1 MQWTHGPAVKAP
13 LLLAR
18 DSAMTMTY
26 FKRYRMEFDLAR
38 AVPCA
43 PDLADDYR
51 LLEWDPALVEAHA
64 DAKYRSFR
72 HEIDAHVFPCLADY
86 EGCLRLMR
94 EISRRE
100 GFLSG
105 ATWLIGHRAI
115 GRRQMEYCG
124 TVQGIGDERGLGSI
138 QNLGVTPEHRGLGL
152 AKALMVYA
160 LQGFRQAGMRRVTLE
175 VTGQNKPAVG
185 LYEQLGFHRVRTV
198 YKAVEV
204 AYS

>member
-1 MQWTHGPAVKAP
+1 M
-13 LLLAR
+13 
-18 DSAMTMTY
+18 SMTY
-26 FKRYRMEFDLAR
+26 FKRYRMEFDFAR
-38 AVPCA
+38 PIPPA
-43 PDLADDYR
+43 PELPDDFR

-72 HEIDAHVFPCLADY
+72 QEIDAHVFPCLGEY

-94 EISRRE
+94 EISRRD

-105 ATWLIGHRAI
+105 ATWLIGFRPV
-115 GRRQMEYCG
+115 GKRQLDYCG
-124 TVQGIGDERGLGSI
+124 TVQGIGDERGVGSI
-138 QNLGVTPEHRGLGL
+138 QNLGVTPEHRGRGL
-152 AKALMVYA
+152 AKVLMCLA

-185 LYEQLGFHRVRTV
+185 LYEQLGFRRVRTV
-198 YKAVEV
+198 YKAAEV